1 MKTLIQWIIEQ
12 IDGKSYR
19 AGKASGY
26 HHPKVDNKL
35 LQQIGG
41 RSSLITQAKAIEKDP
56 ILGVDGKIVF
66 DWWKMDS
73 EIKTIHFTVDIM
85 PELCRREGIED
96 SRIRQLRYIELLQ
109 EWKKRAETT
118 WLSQYYED
126 EIRKL
131 EEGNLAQ
138 TTQDNLEDGYL
149 YRCLDTILHLKE
161 PVEKPIFSARVF
173 RDVIIP
179 GAKITPSKIFRKA
192 YESKV
197 LSVLKH
203 YSPACAEGMTDDEV
217 LAAHGILSYAQTLE
231 WKGPFIYQLNTDE
244 EIDASGNLY
253 GTIINAQTLEHAL
266 PKRLPGV
273 KKIFTIENKA
283 NYEKQK
289 FREDELYIFCHGF
302 FSPKEVRF
310 LRRITEAA
318 EEGTEYYHW
327 GDLDYGGIRIFQF
340 NKEHVFPELK
350 PYKMGRDDYEAAL
363 AAGAGVAIEEDK
375 RKKCEKMDAGELEEL
390 KACILEYG
398 LEIEQELLV

>member
-35 LQQIGG
+35 LHQIGG
-41 RSSLITQAKAIEKDP
+41 RDSLITQAKAIEKDP
-56 ILGVDGKIVF
+56 ILGAGGKIVF

-73 EIKTIHFTVDIM
+73 EIKAIHFTVSIM

-96 SRIRQLRYIELLQ
+96 PRVRQLRYIEILQ
-109 EWKKRAETT
+109 GWKKQAETT
-118 WLSQYYED
+118 WLAQYYED

-131 EEGNLAQ
+131 AEGNLAQ
-138 TTQDNLEDGYL
+138 TMQDNLKDGHL
-149 YRCLDTILHLKE
+149 YRCLDAILNLEE

-173 RDVIIP
+173 RNVTIL
-179 GAKITPSKIFRKA
+179 GEKITPSKIFRKA

-203 YSPACAEGMTDDEV
+203 YSPVYTEGMSDDEV

-231 WKGPFIYQLNTDE
+231 WKGPFIYQINSGE

-266 PKRLPGV
+266 PKSLPGV

-289 FREDELYIFCHGF
+289 FRDDELYIFCHGF

-310 LRRITEAA
+310 LRRITEVA
-318 EEGTEYYHW
+318 EEGTRYYHW

-350 PYKMGRDDYEAAL
+350 PYKMGREDYEAAL
-363 AAGAGVAIEEDK
+363 VAGAGVVIEEDK